1 MNASNLTL
9 HEDTFY
15 EYFKPYRHPNA
26 SYDIWGDLGLET
38 FGTDFELACSLPKEN
53 VWSVLDGEGN
63 DQWIVPGFQTV
74 NRVCYLVTEIPHDWL
89 EIEFQIKHKPS
100 SLTKIGLTRQLN
112 QLKNFK

>member
-38 FGTDFELACSLPKEN
+38 FGLDLQLTYSLQKEN
-53 VWSVLDGEGN
+53 VWSVLDGEGS
-63 DQWIVPGFQTV
+63 DQCIVPGLQTV
-74 NRVCYLVTEIPHDWL
+74 NRVYYLVTEIPHD
-89 EIEFQIKHKPS
+89 
-100 SLTKIGLTRQLN
+100 
-112 QLKNFK
+112 